1 VSQNLRVQA
10 GPFRFGAVLEEEE
23 APRTCEVFRSLLP
36 FASRLIQARWSGFA
50 AWIPLGHELELGLGP
65 ENATSVPLPGQ
76 ILLYPGG
83 ISEVEILFPYGPTIF
98 ASVAGRL
105 AGNHFLTVTSGEEQ
119 FAELGRR
126 VQWEGAQD
134 VLVELVEA

>member
-1 VSQNLRVQA
+1 MSSKLRVQA
-10 GPFRFGAVLEEEE
+10 GPFAFEARLEEEA
-23 APRTCEVFRSLLP
+23 APKTCAVFRTLLP
-36 FASRLIQARWSGFA
+36 FRSRLIQARWSGFA

-76 ILLYPGG
+76 VLLYPGG

-105 AGNHFLTVTSGEEQ
+105 AGNHFLTITSGLEQ

-134 VLVELVEA
+134 VVIEP